1 MADPHPIERARNLED
16 VRRRLA
22 QWRETRTHRGAPMP
36 AALWT
41 AAVGLARRY
50 GLGPTTRALHVDYGT
65 LKARLEAARGAAPTP
80 AFVELTAARQAG
92 VGACVIEVAGR
103 RGRRLRVEVSSLPV
117 SDLVA
122 LAQGLWIHAR

>member
-1 MADPHPIERARNLED
+1 
-16 VRRRLA
+16 
-22 QWRETRTHRGAPMP
+22 MP

-41 AAVGLARRY
+41 AAVGFARRY
-50 GLGPTTRALHVDYGT
+50 GVGPTARALPVDYGT
-65 LKARLEAARGAAPTP
+65 LKARLEATRGAAPMAP

-92 VGACVIEVAGR
+92 VGACVVEVAGR

-122 LAQGLWIHAR
+122 LAHGLWIHAR